1 MLFCL
6 CGFHATVAYSSLGL
20 INMLYAV
27 SLTLGVAGRR
37 VRFRRP
43 SVLAHCNVVVCMRC
57 REYDVINANRKG
69 QTLRVRRRS
78 DQGFLMRSTLAFVG
92 NHACSCI

>member
-27 SLTLGVAGRR
+27 SLTLGQQSLMLELIE
-37 VRFRRP
+37 
-43 SVLAHCNVVVCMRC
+43 SVMSFM
-57 REYDVINANRKG
+57 YNRKRTG
-69 QTLRVRRRS
+69 PRTEP
-78 DQGFLMRSTLAFVG
+78 
-92 NHACSCI
+92 

>member
-27 SLTLGVAGRR
+27 SLTLCVAWWR

-43 SVLAHCNVVVCMRC
+43 SVLAHCALVVCMCFDHDSFESIVMPR
-57 REYDVINANRKG
+57 
-69 QTLRVRRRS
+69 
-78 DQGFLMRSTLAFVG
+78 
-92 NHACSCI
+92 

>member
-27 SLTLGVAGRR
+27 SLTLGVAGWR

-43 SVLAHCNVVVCMRC
+43 RVLAHCDVVRGV
-57 REYDVINANRKG
+57 YVIQLGR
-69 QTLRVRRRS
+69 L
-78 DQGFLMRSTLAFVG
+78 VG
-92 NHACSCI
+92 L

>member
-27 SLTLGVAGRR
+27 SFTLGVAAR
-37 VRFRRP
+37 V
-43 SVLAHCNVVVCMRC
+43 
-57 REYDVINANRKG
+57 E
-69 QTLRVRRRS
+69 
-78 DQGFLMRSTLAFVG
+78 STF
-92 NHACSCI
+92 

>member
-27 SLTLGVAGRR
+27 SLTLGVAGWRM
-37 VRFRRP
+37 RFRRP
-43 SVLAHCNVVVCMRC
+43 SVLAHCAVVCVCVLTMTALSLLC
-57 REYDVINANRKG
+57 A
-69 QTLRVRRRS
+69 
-78 DQGFLMRSTLAFVG
+78 
-92 NHACSCI
+92 